1 VHLDASEAGA
11 ARPRTRS
18 GSVLQLRWSGS
29 PGCLQAICVPG
40 RAPPLRFVRAARA
53 GCPAAA
59 GPLPRCR
66 TSRAAI
72 VPASRAMLCALAQH
86 CSAALRPAAGPGVG
100 WASAHAT
107 VRRSLASRRAARP
120 TTPPLRSPR
129 AARRRPPAFGGGLRA
144 AKPRSGP
151 LRGKNQPRRYAA
163 SPRRKATAKAKA
175 TATATAT
182 ASAPQGGL
190 TASPC
195 PRIKAVARFP
205 HYAAWVKAAPRR
217 SRGGDKAARLDSM
230 QWGKPYRAISPRGGS
245 SCRLIAS
252 SPLAHIAI
260 SARRWCTSA
269 RSSHGAGTA
278 AHASRGYSPASAG
291 VPGSPGAW
299 LGLGGALC
307 FLVVVL
313 CTGGVSVKEKVMKV
327 YISSAQLSALLETEV
342 SLARRLR
349 ATCGLCHHGW
359 KPRNPSTCLNRCPAC
374 GARGEVSYTRYALP
388 GDE

>member
-1 VHLDASEAGA
+1 
-11 ARPRTRS
+11 
-18 GSVLQLRWSGS
+18 
-29 PGCLQAICVPG
+29 
-40 RAPPLRFVRAARA
+40 
-53 GCPAAA
+53 
-59 GPLPRCR
+59 
-66 TSRAAI
+66 
-72 VPASRAMLCALAQH
+72 
-86 CSAALRPAAGPGVG
+86 
-100 WASAHAT
+100 
-107 VRRSLASRRAARP
+107 
-120 TTPPLRSPR
+120 
-129 AARRRPPAFGGGLRA
+129 
-144 AKPRSGP
+144 
-151 LRGKNQPRRYAA
+151 
-163 SPRRKATAKAKA
+163 
-175 TATATAT
+175 
-182 ASAPQGGL
+182 
-190 TASPC
+190 
-195 PRIKAVARFP
+195 
-205 HYAAWVKAAPRR
+205 
-217 SRGGDKAARLDSM
+217 M